1 MARKTVKDIG
11 STPGRV
17 ETPRYLWRLAPLGL
31 LLVTTLA
38 AFAVFLSASHL
49 IRVIAGVIIVIGP
62 GCAIVPLLR
71 LHDRAVVVLLVL
83 LVSISLLVCVAQ
95 TVTYVASFSWRP
107 CAIALLA
114 ITGAVTVAQLL
125 LSPRD
130 RRIDS

>member
-1 MARKTVKDIG
+1 MSPKTAEDIG
-11 STPGRV
+11 PTSRRAW
-17 ETPRYLWRLAPLGL
+17 TPRDLLRPAPLGL
-31 LLVTTLA
+31 LLATTLA

-49 IRVIAGVIIVIGP
+49 VRAIASVIIVISP

-71 LHDRAVVVLLVL
+71 LRDRAVVVLLVL
-83 LVSISLLVCVAQ
+83 LVSVSLLVCVAQ

-114 ITGAVTVAQLL
+114 ITGAGTAAQLL